1 MFIQSVFFLMQILFP
16 SSFCALS
23 CLSPFTVH
31 AQSNRSLNHMFIHW
45 DAESGTRDE
54 QVDLALNIATFAY
67 EREVHRVQ
75 VQITREYERSLSSV
89 SSHHSSM
96 RHLIS
101 LLFLFCR
108 WFIFLCLTQIDT
120 NAFMSTHATHILSA
134 WFSVKKN
141 T

>member
-16 SSFCALS
+16 SSFCAPS

-134 WFSVKKN
+134 WLSVKKN

>member
-1 MFIQSVFFLMQILFP
+1 MQILFP

-45 DAESGTRDE
+45 DAESETRDE

-75 VQITREYERSLSSV
+75 VQITREYECSLSSV

-108 WFIFLCLTQIDT
+108 WFIFLCLTHRFKCFHEHT
-120 NAFMSTHATHILSA
+120 CHTHSLCMALCEKEHIGSY
-134 WFSVKKN
+134 
-141 T
+141 